1 MNKNHDEKNEFFKP
15 KYTYVLTD
23 CGALRG
29 YRFVTSI
36 ERECEGEDEDEMR
49 ITHVDASR
57 MCRPLNM
64 SAERADEVLSHL
76 LSHGT
81 MAYILKTHQEIR
93 TQFFAS
99 LSIALNNF
107 RRCIESMS
115 KDRGRLMEA
124 LRKIDKKCEY
134 CAVARDTD
142 GKRPCSDKNSECQTC
157 TAKCPCAEC
166 VDNCNWTWDGGVGHG
181 MDR

>member
-15 KYTYVLTD
+15 KYIYVLAD
-23 CGALRG
+23 RGALKG
-29 YRFVTSI
+29 YRFVTSV
-36 ERECEGEDEDEMR
+36 EREGEAENEMH
-49 ITHVDASR
+49 ITHVDTAK
-57 MCRPLNM
+57 MYRPIKM
-64 SAERADEVLSHL
+64 SEELAEEVLSYL
-76 LSHGT
+76 LSRGS
-81 MAYILKTHQEIR
+81 MAYILKTHQEVR

-124 LRKIDKKCEY
+124 LRQVDKKCEY
-134 CAVARDTD
+134 CAVSKDAD
-142 GKRPCSDKNSECQTC
+142 KRTCSDKNSECQKC